1 MRFCEYCGAQRS
13 EKAKFCPSC
22 GKIVEVPAEVL
33 AEVPAELTAEAELT
47 CAEIPQA
54 TEIHEERC
62 QKPNELETKRIGQ
75 RPQLVPKKIAIV
87 LTAVLSV
94 VLFLV
99 GAYYLTNSAKNEE
112 PGKSE
117 PVATT
122 KQSMQNSNPIS
133 QGDASPATKS
143 IPDFASKIGDRV
155 QQVILVKGSQ
165 GIVSAQ
171 LELWE
176 KSSGVWT
183 KKNTYT
189 AVVGKNGLATENQK
203 SEGDSKTPQGVFEL
217 GPAFGYAGYQNTKM
231 EYRQLTDEDY
241 WVDDA
246 ESNRYNTW
254 VKGRPGNGS
263 YEKLKRSDQLHELGI
278 VIRYNMNPVV
288 SGKGSAIF
296 IHVWRDSNSGTAG
309 GVAVSLGT
317 LRDIFQWVNPLK
329 HPHIIIKA

>member
-22 GKIVEVPAEVL
+22 GKIVEVQ
-33 AEVPAELTAEAELT
+33 AEVPAEAELT
-47 CAEIPQA
+47 CAAIPQA

-62 QKPNELETKRIGQ
+62 RKPNELETKKVGQ
-75 RPQLVPKKIAIV
+75 NSQLVPKKIAIV

-94 VLFLV
+94 ILLLV
-99 GAYYLTNSAKNEE
+99 GAHYLTNSAKKEE

-117 PVATT
+117 TIATA
-122 KQSMQNSNPIS
+122 KQPMQNSNPIS
-133 QGDASPATKS
+133 QGDASPTTNS
-143 IPDFASKIGDRV
+143 TPDFAGKIGDRV
-155 QQVILVKGSQ
+155 QQVILVKGSP

-309 GVAVSLGT
+309 GVAVSQGT
-317 LRDIFQWVNPLK
+317 LQEIIQWVDPLK
-329 HPHIIIKA
+329 HPHIVVKA